1 MYADR
6 KAILTMACSGEF
18 VPCSYLERLFEFC

>member
-6 KAILTMACSGEF
+6 ETILAMACAGEF
-18 VPCSYLERLFEFC
+18 VLCSYLERLFEFC

>member
-6 KAILTMACSGEF
+6 KTILAMARSGEF
-18 VPCSYLERLFEFC
+18 VPYSYLERLFESC

>member
-1 MYADR
+1 MCADR
-6 KAILTMACSGEF
+6 KAILAMARSGEF

>member
-1 MYADR
+1 MYAD
-6 KAILTMACSGEF
+6 KEVILAMARSGEF

>member
-6 KAILTMACSGEF
+6 KAILTMARSGEF
-18 VPCSYLERLFEFC
+18 VPCSYLQRLFESC